1 MMSPAATRHAAGPSL
16 AARKKRAGFLQRDV
30 AARLGTRPPVISG
43 IETERAKHMAARD
56 AHEALLNG
64 VEKRNNAG

>member
-1 MMSPAATRHAAGPSL
+1 MSPAATRHAAGPSL

-43 IETERAKHMAARD
+43 IETERAKHMAE
-56 AHEALLNG
+56 AHGGEERPRSPPQWSRKA
-64 VEKRNNAG
+64 K